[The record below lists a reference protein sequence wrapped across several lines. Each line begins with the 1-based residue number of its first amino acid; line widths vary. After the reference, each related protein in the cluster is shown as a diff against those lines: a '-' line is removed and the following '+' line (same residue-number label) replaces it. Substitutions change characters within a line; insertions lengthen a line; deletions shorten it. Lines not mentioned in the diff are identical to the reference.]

1 MQEKLLP
8 WGKKIYEQTKPQC
21 LEYREMLW
29 EEKARG
35 FFPFFF
41 FSDTYVVITK
51 LPKFLCQTYKTF
63 SMTGKCFYGPIFLL
77 ELSILSVVTPS
88 IF

>member
-1 MQEKLLP
+1 MTLCMQEKLLP
-8 WGKKIYEQTKPQC
+8 WGKKIYEQTKQQC

-41 FSDTYVVITK
+41 F
-51 LPKFLCQTYKTF
+51 FL
-63 SMTGKCFYGPIFLL
+63 
-77 ELSILSVVTPS
+77 TPM
-88 IF
+88 